1 MVTDCLLERF
11 SQRNNLL
18 RRGLLK
24 VVISPYEAAV
34 STVH

>member
-1 MVTDCLLERF
+1 MVADCLLERF

-18 RRGLLK
+18 RGLLK